1 MGHVLFSVV
10 ELFHPDTHHQRRRA
24 SFAAM
29 AGLIAK
35 AEDAQDLAAAFNKF
49 LGHVPNAATEIT
61 GLISELY
68 AISSGARELH
78 TASQDPRYL
87 NRQELIEEDKRLV
100 LQSIE
105 QTFADIQ
112 REFGNIDRS
121 IYQTPREA
129 YRGVWKDI
137 IEHFREESEDHLI
150 RRLENYRLFLLELAL
165 IVHGY
170 GLYVVAGSHFSIS

>member
-1 MGHVLFSVV
+1 MV
-10 ELFHPDTHHQRRRA
+10 
-24 SFAAM
+24 M

-112 REFGNIDRS
+112 HKFGNIDRS

-137 IEHFREESEDHLI
+137 IDHFQEESEDHLI
-150 RRLENYRLFLLELAL
+150 RRLENYRLFLLELAS

-170 GLYVVAGSHFSIS
+170 GLYTVAGSHFIIS